1 MKTVCLIGKPNTGK
15 SSLFNSMI
23 GENRSII
30 MDMPGITRDRIYGK
44 VEFQYG
50 RVSMNS
56 PVFDEIENT
65 NNTGKI
71 IPIYPLTFSLTQNT
85 LRKIIENG
93 LEKVKEEGGL
103 KETLPEYILKEY
115 KLEDLF

>member
-1 MKTVCLIGKPNTGK
+1 MYR
-15 SSLFNSMI
+15 F
-23 GENRSII
+23 
-30 MDMPGITRDRIYGK
+30 YGK
-44 VEFQYG
+44 IEFQYG
-50 RVSMNS
+50 KININS

-93 LEKVKEEGGL
+93 LQEVEKYGKL
-103 KETLPEYILKEY
+103 QETLP
-115 KLEDLF
+115 